1 VIIVK
6 NETIPVI
13 KKKQEKHTDFNL
25 MSLIVGIA
33 IISIIV
39 GVSFAV
45 KKIVDYGNTHRIVSQ
60 RVIDLQVRMPFRIEE
75 IKEPEPIKELV
86 IVGTPYEE
94 LTSTEQ
100 KIIQVWGDYKQA
112 MLAIAIFKC
121 ESGLDPEAVS
131 ETGDLGVAQI
141 NWKTWKN
148 PVKEKFGYTAIDMF
162 DVDKNLEVA
171 KWIWDRGNRIEG
183 DEIGSWEAWTAY
195 ASGAFVGCL
204 E

>member
-1 VIIVK
+1 MK

-60 RVIDLQVRMPFRIEE
+60 RVIDLQVKMPFKIEE

>member
-1 VIIVK
+1 VK

-131 ETGDLGVAQI
+131 ETGDLGIAQI

>member
-1 VIIVK
+1 M
-6 NETIPVI
+6 NEAIPI
-13 KKKQEKHTDFNL
+13 RKKKQEKHTDYY
-25 MSLIVGIA
+25 LISVAILVGIA
-33 IISIIV
+33 LLV
-39 GVSFAV
+39 FGVVTAV
-45 KKIVDYGNTHRIVSQ
+45 RKIADWGAKHQIVSQ
-60 RVIDLQVRMPFRIEE
+60 RVIDLQVRLPFRIEE

-86 IVGTPYEE
+86 IVGTPYDE

-112 MLAIAIFKC
+112 MIAIAIFKC

-171 KWIWDRGNRIEG
+171 KWIWDRGNGIEG
-183 DEIGSWEAWTAY
+183 DEIGSWEDWTAY
-195 ASGAFVGCL
+195 TSGIFTSCL

>member
-60 RVIDLQVRMPFRIEE
+60 RVIDLQVKMPFKIEE

-183 DEIGSWEAWTAY
+183 DEIGSWEAWTTY

>member
-1 VIIVK
+1 M
-6 NETIPVI
+6 NEAIPI
-13 KKKQEKHTDFNL
+13 RKKKQEKHTDCH
-25 MSLIVGIA
+25 LISVAILVGIA
-33 IISIIV
+33 LLV
-39 GVSFAV
+39 FGVVTAV
-45 KKIVDYGNTHRIVSQ
+45 RKIADWGAKHQIVSQ
-60 RVIDLQVRMPFRIEE
+60 RVIDLQVRLPFRIEE

-86 IVGTPYEE
+86 IVGTPYDE

-112 MLAIAIFKC
+112 MIAIAIFKC

-171 KWIWDRGNRIEG
+171 KWIWDRGNGIEG
-183 DEIGSWEAWTAY
+183 DEIGSWEDWTAY
-195 ASGAFVGCL
+195 TSGIFTSCL

>member
-1 VIIVK
+1 VK

>member
-1 VIIVK
+1 MK